1 MSAQFVHLVIK
12 LYKLW
17 TWSVSLLHSRSNA
30 SLSLTYALRNCFCDP
45 HTFIIRIPSTPS
57 PSPLFPIKYGC
68 AYVSLL
74 CVCVWVCRCPAHAF
88 VPTLQKHS
96 PGRYNKIYTR
106 MCTERNG
113 TELNYSPLSTFAPNS
128 HIFCYTPSLSPP
140 LSAASVAI
148 VCSCVW
154 NFMYCL

>member
-96 PGRYNKIYTR
+96 AGRYNKIYTR

-113 TELNYSPLSTFAPNS
+113 TEPNWIIRRFQLLRLIHTYFVTPPPPPPS
-128 HIFCYTPSLSPP
+128 CCCFC
-140 LSAASVAI
+140 
-148 VCSCVW
+148 CHCV
-154 NFMYCL
+154 